1 MRFSDNC
8 LSKLSLDYTGGVQQ
22 LSMSASKIKR
32 DAKWALCIYSQ
43 DEGRCNSA
51 SVTYAILK
59 F

>member
-8 LSKLSLDYTGGVQQ
+8 LSELSLDYTRVVQQ

-32 DAKWALCIYSQ
+32 DANGALCIYSQ
-43 DEGRCNSA
+43 DEDRRNSA
-51 SVTYAILK
+51 SVTCAILK

>member
-32 DAKWALCIYSQ
+32 DANGALCIYSQ

-51 SVTYAILK
+51 SVTYAI